1 MQNLKNISMA
11 ILIAAILTISMGA
24 STMLIPNAGA
34 HTPAWNIPTYAYVNA
49 TPNPA
54 GVGQQVLIVMWIN
67 ELEPSANGITGG
79 RWQNYEVKITAPDGS
94 RNKPG
99 TLYG

>member
-1 MQNLKNISMA
+1 MA

-54 GVGQQVLIVMWIN
+54 DIGQQSTHRNEIN

-79 RWQNYEVKITAPDGS
+79 ENGKT
-94 RNKPG
+94 G
-99 TLYG
+99 T